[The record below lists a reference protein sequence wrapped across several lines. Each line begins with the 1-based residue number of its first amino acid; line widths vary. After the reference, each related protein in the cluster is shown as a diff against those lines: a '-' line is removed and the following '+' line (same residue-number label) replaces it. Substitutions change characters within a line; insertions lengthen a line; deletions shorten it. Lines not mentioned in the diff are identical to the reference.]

1 MNHLYKAPQTKP
13 SLTEFMKTMTPE
25 KAKQQLEQ
33 MVQNGSVTKAQIEQ
47 AEQIAKTFGL
57 LK

>member
-1 MNHLYKAPQTKP
+1 
-13 SLTEFMKTMTPE
+13 MKTMTPE